1 MELVTIKTLTPLV
14 KSSPH
19 SVVPMMLTISIMS
32 VCLCRQKKG
41 VGGHIAEYRV
51 VPVRAMN

>member
-1 MELVTIKTLTPLV
+1 MELVTIKTVTPLV

-41 VGGHIAEYRV
+41 GGHIAEYRV
-51 VPVRAMN
+51 VPVGAMK